1 MNFDVNALIESA
13 TAYAIKMAPG
23 IAMAII
29 TYIVGSWVI
38 KIINSSIAKI
48 MEKKAVDKSL
58 RSFLSSMLSMLLK
71 AILIITVLGM
81 LGVKTTSLIAILGAA
96 GVAIGL
102 ALKDSLGNF
111 AASVMILIFRP
122 YKIGDLV
129 ELEGTVGNVKDI
141 QVFCTVIETPD
152 KKTVIIPNGKI
163 ITGKIINMSEEPI
176 IRIDHT
182 IGIGYGDDIKKAKQ
196 VLMDVL
202 QKDDRVLKDPA
213 PYVGVGE
220 LGDSSVNFVFRPWVK
235 NEHYWDVYFDS
246 LEAAKLAL
254 DANGIS
260 IPFPQ
265 RDVHVIKDL

>member
-1 MNFDVNALIESA
+1 MNIEGLIASA

-23 IAMAII
+23 LIMAIM
-29 TYIVGSWVI
+29 TYMIGSWVI
-38 KIINSSIAKI
+38 KIINSSVAKI
-48 MEKKAVDKSL
+48 MEKKNVDKSL
-58 RSFLSSMLSMLLK
+58 RGFMASMLSMLLK
-71 AILIITVLGM
+71 AMLIITVLGM
-81 LGVKTTSLIAILGAA
+81 LGVKTTSLVAILGAA

-122 YKIGDLV
+122 YKVGDLV
-129 ELEGTVGNVKDI
+129 ELDGTVGNVKDI
-141 QVFCTVIETPD
+141 QVFCTVVETAD

-163 ITGKIINMSEEPI
+163 ITGKITNMSEQPI
-176 IRIDHT
+176 IRIDHV
-182 IGIGYGDDIKKAKQ
+182 IGIGYSDDIKKAKQ
-196 VLMDVL
+196 VLLDVL
-202 QKDDRVLKDPA
+202 VNDERVLKDPA

-220 LGDSSVNFVFRPWVK
+220 LAESSVNFVFRPWVK
-235 NEHYWDVYFDS
+235 NENYWDVYFDS

-265 RDVHVIKDL
+265 RDVHITKDL